1 MKKLLLFLFLLTVF
15 KTYSQEDAWIF
26 LKDKPNKETFINNP
40 LKMLSQRALDRRGIQ
55 QVALDSL
62 DVPVDENYYNQIK
75 NEENITVLAKS
86 KWLNAIHIQGQV
98 EDINN
103 LLSTYSFID
112 YIEFANKALNT
123 NGKSTTK
130 SKIIISK
137 HYNKFNEAL
146 SDFNYGDA
154 ENQIKMLKGDY
165 LHGQGFTGGNQ
176 IIAIIDAGFP
186 NVNTLEAFQRIR
198 DNSQILGG
206 YNFADR
212 NENFYTRN
220 SHGTHVL
227 SSIAGYLEN
236 EFVGTAPD
244 AKFYLFI
251 SEIAETETVLEET
264 LWVEAAER
272 ADSLGVDVINTS
284 LGYTTYDNPNHSH
297 TYEDLDGKTTFI
309 TRGAE
314 IGASRGMLLVNSAGN
329 SGSRS
334 WKYIGA
340 PADAPSV
347 ISVGAVNASGEIAA
361 FSSFGPTSD
370 GRIKPEILG
379 QGQNPALINYSSG
392 AVTKSSSGT
401 SFSSPIIAGLIACLN
416 QEIPLFVKGNGKKDS
431 SDPSVGGY
439 YNNYLKRGLY
449 ESADKYDNPLEQHGY
464 GIPNFELAQSIYYS
478 LVPSSVDD
486 NFLSKLFIYPNPI
499 KDSFTISSETV
510 TLNDFTI
517 QVFNILGKKVLEK
530 VNLNS
535 RTVDISF
542 LKNGV
547 YMLKISKGN
556 QHRTLKLIKK

>member
-1 MKKLLLFLFLLTVF
+1 MKKLLLFLFLAAIFQTH
-15 KTYSQEDAWIF
+15 SQEDAWVF
-26 LKDKPNKETFINNP
+26 LKDKPDKATFINNP
-40 LKMLSQRALDRRGIQ
+40 IKMLSQRALDRRSKLAIPI
-55 QVALDSL
+55 DII
-62 DVPVDENYYNQIK
+62 DVPVDETYYNQIK
-75 NEENITVLAKS
+75 NEENVIVLAKS

-98 EDINN
+98 DDIND
-103 LLSTYSFID
+103 LLTTYSFID
-112 YIEFANKALNT
+112 YIEFANKSLNKF
-123 NGKSTTK
+123 GKSMAK
-130 SKIIISK
+130 AKK
-137 HYNKFNEAL
+137 KLPNYHNKFNQTL
-146 SDFNYGDA
+146 TDYNYGEAD
-154 ENQIKMLKGDY
+154 NQIKMLKGDY
-165 LHGQGFTGGNQ
+165 LHAQGLTGGNQ

-186 NVNTLEAFQRIR
+186 NVNTLDAFQRIR
-198 DNSQILGG
+198 DNNQILGG

-212 NENFYTRN
+212 NTNFYTRN

-297 TYEDLDGKTTFI
+297 TYADLDGKTTFI

-347 ISVGAVNASGEIAA
+347 ITVGAVNASGEIAA

-379 QGQNPALINYSSG
+379 QGQNPALINYISG

-401 SFSSPIIAGLIACLN
+401 SFSSPIMAGLIACLN
-416 QEIPLFVKGNGKKDS
+416 QNESGLLKTS
-431 SDPSVGGY
+431 SKTSD
-439 YNNYLKRGLY
+439 NLNDYLKKAVF
-449 ESADKYDNPLEQHGY
+449 ESADKYNNPLDQHGY
-464 GIPNFELAQSIYYS
+464 GIPNFEVALNSYIGSTTKVYDS
-478 LVPSSVDD
+478 T
-486 NFLSKLFIYPNPI
+486 FSKLTIYPNPTI
-499 KDSFTISSETV
+499 ESFTISSDIV
-510 TLNDFTI
+510 TLNKFKI
-517 QVFNILGKKVLEK
+517 EVFNILGKKVLEK
-530 VNLNS
+530 VNPNK
-535 RTVDISF
+535 RKVDISF
-542 LKNGV
+542 LESGV
-547 YMLKISKGN
+547 YMLKISNEN
-556 QHRTLKLIKK
+556 QHKTLKLIKK

>member
-1 MKKLLLFLFLLTVF
+1 MKKLLLFLCLAAIFQTH
-15 KTYSQEDAWIF
+15 SQEDAWIF
-26 LKDKPNKETFINNP
+26 LKDKPNKATFINNP
-40 LKMLSQRALDRRGIQ
+40 LKMLSQRALDRRGVQ

-62 DVPVDENYYNQIK
+62 DVPVDETYYNQIK
-75 NEENITVLAKS
+75 NDENLTVLAKS
-86 KWLNAIHIQGQV
+86 KWLNAIHVQGQLT
-98 EDINN
+98 DIND
-103 LLSTYSFID
+103 LLTTYSFID
-112 YIEFANKALNT
+112 HIEFANKSLNRF
-123 NGKSTTK
+123 GKSTAKAKKK
-130 SKIIISK
+130 SPNY
-137 HYNKFNEAL
+137 HNKFNQTL
-146 SDFNYGDA
+146 TDYNYGEAD
-154 ENQIKMLKGDY
+154 NQIKMLKGDY
-165 LHGQGFTGGNQ
+165 LHAQGLTGGNQ

-186 NVNTLEAFQRIR
+186 NVNTLDAFQRIR
-198 DNSQILGG
+198 DNNQILGG

-212 NENFYTRN
+212 NTNFYTRN

-297 TYEDLDGKTTFI
+297 TYADLDGKTTFI

-329 SGSRS
+329 SGSSS
-334 WKYIGA
+334 WRYIGA

-347 ISVGAVNASGEIAA
+347 ITVGAVNASGEIAA

-379 QGQNPALINYSSG
+379 QGQNPALINYISG

-401 SFSSPIIAGLIACLN
+401 SFSSPIMAGLIACLN
-416 QEIPLFVKGNGKKDS
+416 QQIPAFVKGNGKKNSYDS
-431 SDPSVGGY
+431 SVGGY
-439 YNNYLKRGLY
+439 YNNYLKEGLY
-449 ESADKYDNPLEQHGY
+449 ESADKYNNPQEQHGY

-486 NFLSKLFIYPNPI
+486 HFLSELTIYPNPTTEL
-499 KDSFTISSETV
+499 FTISSEI
-510 TLNDFTI
+510 LDLDKFKI
-517 QVFNILGKKVLEK
+517 QIFNILGKKVLEK
-530 VNLNS
+530 VNPNS
-535 RTVDISF
+535 RKVDIS
-542 LKNGV
+542 LLESGV
-547 YMLKISKGN
+547 YMLKISNEN
-556 QHRTLKLIKK
+556 QHKTLKLIKK